1 MEKMVEREDT
11 KTIIG
16 FTQNSAISKRLLE
29 IGSIKSIHANEII
42 INDSSYVKF
51 IPIVLKGSLKV
62 FRLEPNDKEI
72 LLYYIRPG
80 ETCVTSFF
88 GGMHQEISKIKAV
101 AEEDTDIL
109 FVPSE
114 KIISLVK
121 DFPDWVEYILK
132 MYHKRFEELLDV
144 VNALAFQ
151 KVDER
156 ILTFLHVKSEL
167 LKTNKL
173 EITHEQIANEIGT
186 ARVVV
191 SRILKRLEEEG
202 VLLLE
207 RNQIT
212 IL

>member
-1 MEKMVEREDT
+1 MENKQDLN
-11 KTIIG
+11 TIIAG
-16 FTQNSAISKRLLE
+16 FSNTSGISKKLLE
-29 IGSIKSIHANEII
+29 IGKVKSIRANEVI
-42 INDSSYVKF
+42 INDASYIKF

-101 AEEDTDIL
+101 AEEDTEIL

-114 KIISLVK
+114 KIVSLVK
-121 DFPDWVEYILK
+121 EFPDWVEYILK

-156 ILTFLHVKSEL
+156 ILNFLQTKSNL
-167 LKTNKL
+167 LHTNKL
-173 EITHEQIANEIGT
+173 EITHEQIANEVGT

-191 SRILKRLEEEG
+191 SRILKRLEEDG
-202 VLLLE
+202 VLFLE

-212 IL
+212 LL

>member
-1 MEKMVEREDT
+1 MENKQDLNT
-11 KTIIG
+11 TIAG
-16 FTQNSAISKRLLE
+16 FSNTSGISKKLLE
-29 IGSIKSIHANEII
+29 IGKVKSIRANEVI
-42 INDSSYVKF
+42 INDASYIKF

-101 AEEDTDIL
+101 AEEDTEIL

-114 KIISLVK
+114 KIVSLVK
-121 DFPDWVEYILK
+121 EFPDWVEYILK

-156 ILTFLHVKSEL
+156 ILNFLQTKSNL
-167 LKTNKL
+167 LHTNKL
-173 EITHEQIANEIGT
+173 EITHEQIANEVGT

-202 VLLLE
+202 VLFLE

-212 IL
+212 LL

>member
-1 MEKMVEREDT
+1 MENKHDLNT
-11 KTIIG
+11 TIAG
-16 FTQNSAISKRLLE
+16 FSNTSGISKKLLE
-29 IGSIKSIHANEII
+29 IGKVKSIRANEVI
-42 INDSSYVKF
+42 INDASYIKF

-101 AEEDTDIL
+101 AEEDTEIL

-114 KIISLVK
+114 KIVSLVK
-121 DFPDWVEYILK
+121 EFPDWVEYILK

-156 ILTFLHVKSEL
+156 ILNFLQTKSNL
-167 LKTNKL
+167 LHTNKL
-173 EITHEQIANEIGT
+173 EITHEQIANEVGT

-191 SRILKRLEEEG
+191 SRILKRLEEDG
-202 VLLLE
+202 VLFLE

-212 IL
+212 LL

>member
-1 MEKMVEREDT
+1 MENNQGIKI
-11 KTIIG
+11 TIAG
-16 FTQNSAISKRLLE
+16 FSNASGISKKLLE
-29 IGSIKSIHANEII
+29 IGKVKSIRANEVL
-42 INDSSYVKF
+42 INDASYIKF

-101 AEEDTDIL
+101 AEEDTEIL

-114 KIISLVK
+114 KIVSLVK
-121 DFPDWVEYILK
+121 EFPDWVEYILK

-156 ILTFLHVKSEL
+156 ILNFLQTKSNL
-167 LKTNKL
+167 LHTNKL
-173 EITHEQIANEIGT
+173 EITHEQIANEVGT

-202 VLLLE
+202 VLFLE

-212 IL
+212 LL

>member
-1 MEKMVEREDT
+1 MENKQDLNT
-11 KTIIG
+11 TIAG
-16 FTQNSAISKRLLE
+16 FSNTSGISKKLLE
-29 IGSIKSIHANEII
+29 IGKVKSIRANEVI
-42 INDSSYVKF
+42 INDASYIKF

-101 AEEDTDIL
+101 AEEDTEIL

-114 KIISLVK
+114 KIVSLVK
-121 DFPDWVEYILK
+121 EFPDWVEYILK

-156 ILTFLHVKSEL
+156 ILNFLQTKSNL
-167 LKTNKL
+167 LHTNKL
-173 EITHEQIANEIGT
+173 EITHEQIANEVGT

-191 SRILKRLEEEG
+191 SRILKRLEEDG
-202 VLLLE
+202 VLFLE

-212 IL
+212 LL